1 MGEKYIQVG
10 ITALR
15 DPATGKFLPSVPL
28 FIKETDEAKAS
39 EKQMI
44 DYIGKLFAFKMKEYK
59 DGCQKNRSNTG
70 SSSEG

>member
-44 DYIGKLFAFKMKEYK
+44 DDIGKLFAFKMKEYK
-59 DGCQKNRSNTG
+59 DGCRKNRSNAG

>member
-28 FIKETDEAKAS
+28 FIKETDEAKEAA
-39 EKQMI
+39 EEIANLKI
-44 DYIGKLFAFKMKEYK
+44 DKIIL
-59 DGCQKNRSNTG
+59 
-70 SSSEG
+70 